1 MKRFLIFT
9 LLSLLSLF
17 GYSQNGG
24 QFFENNVIKVFYLGY
39 SNGLHTF
46 RVCNKQNCEA
56 RIRTKADQDPAV
68 DIQVK
73 ADSCVI
79 VSAPRPTPANI
90 KFRAKAETSCPSFT
104 NPDMG
109 WLELNTSNFALNLVE
124 GNNITVVRGPNKLE
138 LSINGGIL
146 KSSYGSLNYIEHIR
160 IYSLIGD
167 VKYDEVTFARRSNIT
182 NLNDY
187 LKIGL
192 NIIEVIIVDNK
203 TPERF
208 IFKYMK
214 QAR

>member
-46 RVCNKQNCEA
+46 RVCNKQSCEA

-73 ADSCVI
+73 PDSCVI
-79 VSAPRPTPANI
+79 VRVSRPNPANI
-90 KFRAKAETSCPSFT
+90 LFRAKAETSCPSFT

-109 WLELNTSNFALNLVE
+109 WLELNTSDFVLHLVE
-124 GNNITVVRGPNKLE
+124 GNNITVARGPNKLE
-138 LSINGGIL
+138 LSINGGIF
-146 KSSYGSLNYIEHIR
+146 KSSYGSLNYIEHIK
-160 IYSLIGD
+160 IYSIIGT
-167 VKYDEVTFARRSNIT
+167 VKYDEVTFARRSNTID
-182 NLNDY
+182 LNNY
-187 LKIGL
+187 LKAGL
-192 NIIEVIIVDNK
+192 NIIEVTIVDNNI
-203 TPERF
+203 PERF

-214 QAR
+214 